1 MKKLLIALLVLV
13 PVVSNSQGLKF
24 DSGIA
29 YDGKGFKIAATT
41 PLVPLTKDGKVWFEA
56 VAAMKPAA
64 NEQLWVGMGLSYNY
78 KFDTGPI
85 VSLGVGLTSNIL
97 RESFDK
103 SMSLFYVKAGLRF

>member
-1 MKKLLIALLVLV
+1 MKKLLLLLSLI
-13 PVVSNSQGLKF
+13 PVVGNAQGLKF

-41 PLVPLTKDGKVWFEA
+41 PLAPLTKDGKVWFEA

-85 VSLGVGLTSNIL
+85 VSVGFGLTSNIL

-103 SMSLFYVKAGLRF
+103 SMSLFYVKAGLHW